1 MKAKLLGA
9 ITLAVVLLLVFAVV
23 AQAAVPQ
30 STIDAIIQDAKD
42 GHIDGNWTT
51 AEIRAALRY
60 VANNPILANYTRVQ
74 GVLEDYLASL
84 QAPGEQGGQLAFTGG
99 EIILILGAGAG
110 LIGSG
115 VRCCA
120 AAAPSSTSTP
130 SERDRQSASPP
141 GRRSV
146 HLLRLS
152 VSAVGAPSSATT
164 AAARRP
170 RSPASDSAARRIPA
184 R

>member
-9 ITLAVVLLLVFAVV
+9 ITLAVLLLLVFAVV

-30 STIDAIIQDAKD
+30 SVIDAIVKDAAD

-51 AEIRAALRY
+51 AQISAALRY
-60 VANNPILANYTRVQ
+60 VANNPVLDKYSKIK
-74 GVLEDYLASL
+74 GVLENYLASL

-115 VRCCA
+115 A
-120 AAAPSSTSTP
+120 
-130 SERDRQSASPP
+130 
-141 GRRSV
+141 
-146 HLLRLS
+146 LLR
-152 VSAVGAPSSATT
+152 
-164 AAARRP
+164 RR
-170 RSPASDSAARRIPA
+170 RA
-184 R
+184 

>member
-1 MKAKLLGA
+1 MKAKLMGA
-9 ITLAVVLLLVFAVV
+9 ITLAVLLLLVFAVV

-30 STIDAIIQDAKD
+30 SVIDAIVKDAAD

-51 AEIRAALRY
+51 AQIRAALRY
-60 VANNPILANYTRVQ
+60 VENNPILDKYSKIK

-115 VRCCA
+115 A
-120 AAAPSSTSTP
+120 
-130 SERDRQSASPP
+130 
-141 GRRSV
+141 
-146 HLLRLS
+146 LLR
-152 VSAVGAPSSATT
+152 
-164 AAARRP
+164 RR
-170 RSPASDSAARRIPA
+170 RA
-184 R
+184 

>member
-1 MKAKLLGA
+1 MKTKLMGA
-9 ITLAVVLLLVFAVV
+9 ITLAVLLLLVFAVV

-30 STIDAIIQDAKD
+30 STIDAIIQD

-60 VANNPILANYTRVQ
+60 VDNNPILKNYSKVQ

-84 QAPGEQGGQLAFTGG
+84 QAPGQQGGQLAFTGG

-115 VRCCA
+115 A
-120 AAAPSSTSTP
+120 
-130 SERDRQSASPP
+130 
-141 GRRSV
+141 
-146 HLLRLS
+146 LLR
-152 VSAVGAPSSATT
+152 
-164 AAARRP
+164 RR
-170 RSPASDSAARRIPA
+170 RA
-184 R
+184 